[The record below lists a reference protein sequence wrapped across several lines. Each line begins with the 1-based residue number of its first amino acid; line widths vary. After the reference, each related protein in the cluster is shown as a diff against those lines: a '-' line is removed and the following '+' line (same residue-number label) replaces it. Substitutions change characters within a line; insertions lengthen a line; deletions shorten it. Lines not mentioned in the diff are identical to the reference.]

1 MWLLCLLFVAV
12 FVLFILQQ
20 IFHIPPL
27 RTILKFARLPG
38 PVRIPFVGLALELLF
53 VEPWDSLNLINKY
66 CKQYNDFFNAYVLG
80 VPIAVL
86 QDPDDIKVVLSSN
99 YHIDKGVYY
108 KFLEP
113 WLAGG
118 LIPSGGDKWRTR
130 RRLLNPTFHNRIL
143 EDNIGNFWKNTRFMT
158 QCMLNNCATG
168 PIKLK
173 DYLNPCALDI
183 ICETAMGVSLNAQ
196 SSKNQDFTNAIQRYL
211 EALLFRVLNPYLKR
225 EWMWKLTPHGRRSTE
240 DIKTLHNYGRNV
252 IRQRMANYS
261 SAKTPDQS
269 DMEDGIRGK
278 KLQPFMDKLLELNH
292 HNPGSWTED
301 DVHEEVNSVLF
312 AGHDT
317 SSGTSVYALWILGHH
332 PEIQEKAY
340 EELYEIFGEDDR
352 EVMMED
358 LQKMIYLE
366 KIIKETLRI
375 LPIVP
380 VIMRQLSQDLHL
392 AGKPSIPAGANV
404 LISPFL
410 LHRNDK
416 YYPNPDTFDPERFG
430 REECATRH
438 PFAYIPFSA
447 GPRSCIGQKFAM
459 LQLKVILSTV
469 LRFCKITS
477 VTKYEE
483 VKFIPAVVLHSTV
496 PIEVRVEPRLTERPK
511 TPQSLGL

>member
-183 ICETAMGVSLNAQ
+183 ICETAMGVCLNAQ

-240 DIKTLHNYGRNV
+240 DIKTLHNYGRN
-252 IRQRMANYS
+252 
-261 SAKTPDQS
+261 
-269 DMEDGIRGK
+269 
-278 KLQPFMDKLLELNH
+278 
-292 HNPGSWTED
+292 
-301 DVHEEVNSVLF
+301 
-312 AGHDT
+312 GHDT

-332 PEIQEKAY
+332 PEIQEKVY

-477 VTKYEE
+477 ITKYEE